1 MEILN
6 YTKEHEQFRN
16 RVHDFMNKEV
26 IPSVE
31 QWEKERIMPKSAWK
45 RLGEEGFL
53 CTTISPEYGGPGH
66 DFIHAYIVADE
77 LVKTHHFG
85 MGPSTHSDIVVPYL
99 NTFAS
104 EKLKQKYLPGCVSG
118 DIITAIVI
126 SEPGAGSDVASI
138 AATMEDDGNE
148 LVLNGSKTFI
158 TNGINC
164 GLAIV
169 AFRDPAVDNPYKGIS
184 ICLVEEGTPG
194 FEKGKKLD
202 KMGMY
207 SQDTS
212 ELFFTDCRIPKENLI
227 GTRGAGFQM
236 LMQKLQ
242 QERLM
247 VSIFSV
253 GAAEY
258 LLDRTIKFYKENSGK
273 GKSVP
278 NSQSNQFSL
287 VEMTTDLKLGRTF
300 LEKLLAEHME
310 GNDVVTETSMAKFWT
325 GEMVNRVANGCLD
338 IYGNLGMLE
347 KDPVSRYFR
356 DMRIMPIF
364 AGTNEI
370 MRQIIAKRMDL

>member
-1 MEILN
+1 MQILN
-6 YTKEHEQFRN
+6 YTKEHKEFRE
-16 RVHDFMNKEV
+16 RVHNFMSTEV
-26 IPSVE
+26 IPNVE
-31 QWEKERIMPKSAWK
+31 QWEKEKIMPKSAWK
-45 RLGEEGFL
+45 QMGKEGFL

-66 DFIHAYIVADE
+66 DFVHAYIVADE

-104 EKLKQKYLPGCVSG
+104 EKLKKKYLPGCVSG

-138 AATMEDDGNE
+138 SATMEDDGDE

-164 GLAIV
+164 NLAV
-169 AFRDPAVDNPYKGIS
+169 AAFRDPAVDNPYKGIS
-184 ICLVEEGTPG
+184 ICLVEDGTPG

-212 ELFFTDCRIPKENLI
+212 ELFFTNCRIPKENLI
-227 GTRGAGFQM
+227 GTRGMGFNM

-247 VSIFSV
+247 VTIFCV

-258 LLDRTIKFYKENSGK
+258 LLERTIRHYKKNSGQ
-273 GKSVP
+273 GKEIP
-278 NSQSNQFSL
+278 NSQVNQFAL
-287 VEMTTDLKLGRTF
+287 VEMATDLKLGRTF
-300 LEKLLAEHME
+300 LEKLVAEHIE
-310 GNDVVTETSMAKFWT
+310 GSDVVTETSMAKFWT
-325 GEMVNRVANGCLD
+325 GEMVNRVVNDCLD
-338 IYGNLGMLE
+338 IYGESGMLE
-347 KDPVSRYFR
+347 KDPLARYFR

-370 MRQIIAKRMDL
+370 MRQIIAKRMGL

>member
-1 MEILN
+1 MEILSC
-6 YTKEHEQFRN
+6 TKKHEHFRK
-16 RVHDFMNKEV
+16 RVRDFANEEV
-26 IPSVE
+26 IPNVE
-31 QWEKERIMPKSAWK
+31 QWEKERIIPKSAWK

-77 LVKTHHFG
+77 LVKTNHFG
-85 MGPSTHSDIVVPYL
+85 MGPPTHSDIVVPYL

-104 EKLKQKYLPGCVSG
+104 EKLKKKYLPGCVSG
-118 DIITAIVI
+118 EIITAIVI

-138 AATMEDDGNE
+138 SATMEDDGNE
-148 LVLNGSKTFI
+148 LVLNGAKTFI

-164 GLAIV
+164 GLAVV
-169 AFRDPAVDNPYKGIS
+169 AFRDPAVDNPYKGLS

-202 KMGMY
+202 KLGMY

-258 LLDRTIKFYKENSGK
+258 LLERTIKFYKENSGK
-273 GKSVP
+273 GKVVP

-287 VEMTTDLKLGRTF
+287 VEMATDLKLGRTF

-325 GEMVNRVANGCLD
+325 AEMVNRVANGCLD
-338 IYGNLGMLE
+338 IYGEMGMLE

-370 MRQIIAKRMDL
+370 MRQIIAKRMEL